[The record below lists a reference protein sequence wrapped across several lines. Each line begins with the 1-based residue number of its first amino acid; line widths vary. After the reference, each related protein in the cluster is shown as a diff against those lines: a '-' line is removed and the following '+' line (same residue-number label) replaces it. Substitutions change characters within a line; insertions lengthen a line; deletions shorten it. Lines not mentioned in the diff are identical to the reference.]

1 MGKIFLTS
9 GLGGMSGAQPKAGNI
24 SGCIT
29 VCAEVNI
36 KAIQT
41 RFQQNW
47 VDEII
52 DNVDKLCKRVKKAQK
67 ENEVVS
73 IAYHGNVVT
82 VWEAFLK
89 NNIYCQ
95 TSFFY

>member
-1 MGKIFLTS
+1 MHFGKIGTIPLGKIFLTS

-41 RFQQNW
+41 RFEQNW

-67 ENEVVS
+67 KMKLFQLLITE
-73 IAYHGNVVT
+73 I
-82 VWEAFLK
+82 
-89 NNIYCQ
+89 
-95 TSFFY
+95 

>member
-1 MGKIFLTS
+1 
-9 GLGGMSGAQPKAGNI
+9 MSGAQPKAGNI

-41 RFQQNW
+41 RLKQNW

-52 DNVDKLCKRVKKAQK
+52 DNVDELCVRVKKAQK
-67 ENEVVS
+67 ENKVVS
-73 IAYHGNVVT
+73 IAYHGNIVT
-82 VWEAFLK
+82 VWEAFLD
-89 NNIYCQ
+89 NDIYVDIGI
-95 TSFFY
+95 